1 MQNFSDKR
9 LCELLNRR
17 EALKLIKS
25 FTEYNSINNFS
36 SHKSELS
43 DNILNFYPALDL
55 G

>member
-25 FTEYNSINNFS
+25 FTEYNSIKFLPS
-36 SHKSELS
+36 
-43 DNILNFYPALDL
+43 PRL
-55 G
+55 GINRYDSLVIAYNL